1 MIPAS
6 EKKSN
11 KKHNNVR
18 KKLRCIVV
26 NASIDTARLT
36 ELPDKT
42 IGNIIKLLH
51 GASPWLLVLSA
62 STLPIYFMPFIIM
75 NFFIASGFFI
85 LFDGCFLSSVEFKLC
100 GNDDNIIDPYITL
113 FNKKPTQTTRFYF
126 TVGGM
131 ILNFSILVMI
141 MYWRFYKLRV

>member
-1 MIPAS
+1 MMPATD
-6 EKKSN
+6 KKSN
-11 KKHNNVR
+11 KKRNIR
-18 KKLRCIVV
+18 TKLRRIVV
-26 NASIDTARLT
+26 NASIDIARLT

-51 GASPWLLVLSA
+51 GATPWLLVLSA
-62 STLPIYFMPFIIM
+62 YTLPIYFMPFVLM
-75 NFFIASGFFI
+75 SFFMASGFFI
-85 LFDGCFLSSVEFKLC
+85 LFDGCCLSSVEFKLC

-113 FNKKPTQTTRFYF
+113 FNQKPTQITRFNF

-141 MYWRFYKLRV
+141 LYWRFYYKLRI